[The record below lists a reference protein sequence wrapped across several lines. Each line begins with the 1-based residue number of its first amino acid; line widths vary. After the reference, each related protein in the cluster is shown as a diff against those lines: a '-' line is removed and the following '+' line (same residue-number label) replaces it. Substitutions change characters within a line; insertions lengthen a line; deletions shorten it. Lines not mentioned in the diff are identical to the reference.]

1 MKPFFMDNMYRGN
14 NKQELFFETRFLVCF
29 IENHLLN
36 FTVPSYSINQ
46 FDYFLSQSPSFSA
59 SNKIKLSPSQTN
71 PSLSQT
77 SLYPSQTSSSLSQI
91 KGISGLYPVIYF
103 LGG

>member
-1 MKPFFMDNMYRGN
+1 MKPFFRDNMCMGN
-14 NKQELFFETRFLVCF
+14 TKQELFFETGFLVCF

-59 SNKIKLSPSQTN
+59 SNKSKLS
-71 PSLSQT
+71 
-77 SLYPSQTSSSLSQI
+77 PSQTSSSLSQI
-91 KGISGLYPVIYF
+91 KDISGLYPAIYF